1 MSSLD
6 HILAGFT
13 LGFRH
18 RRALADLLESTPENC
33 SILTL
38 QPEKLKQSGIQALAL
53 DFDGVLSPHGFQ
65 IPLPEA
71 EKWLRDCVAVFGEEK
86 ISILSNKPT
95 KERSDWFGKNF
106 SQLRFISGVR
116 KKPYPDGLQKIA
128 EHAAVPINS
137 VLMVDDR
144 LLTGCLAAV
153 NAGARPCYIRN
164 PYISFSH
171 RPFAEIFFK
180 TLRSIDRIFIKLCNL
195 L

>member
-18 RRALADLLESTPENC
+18 SRTLAELIESTPENC

-38 QPEKLKQSGIQALAL
+38 QPEQLKQSGIQALAL
-53 DFDGVLSPHGFQ
+53 DFDGVLAPHGFE

-71 EKWLRDCVAVFGEEK
+71 EQWLKYCIEVFGEEK
-86 ISILSNKPT
+86 IFILSNKPT
-95 KERSDWFGKNF
+95 AERNDWFVKNF
-106 SQLRFISGVR
+106 SRLRFISGVR
-116 KKPYPDGLQKIA
+116 KKPYPDGLQEIA
-128 EHAAVPINS
+128 KHAAVPINS

-153 NAGARPCYIRN
+153 NAGAKPCYIRH

-180 TLRSIDRIFIKLCNL
+180 TLRSIDSIFIKLCSRI
-195 L
+195 